1 MPLFDLL
8 VLKTQG
14 WWDHYVSSR
23 RDYQAKLGADIVDID
38 ALLDRAKEEGVDY
51 DDECAVFRHSFD
63 FMDWALELAHRF
75 VQIHRR
81 WGKWKA
87 IGFPL

>member
-81 WGKWKA
+81 RGKWKA